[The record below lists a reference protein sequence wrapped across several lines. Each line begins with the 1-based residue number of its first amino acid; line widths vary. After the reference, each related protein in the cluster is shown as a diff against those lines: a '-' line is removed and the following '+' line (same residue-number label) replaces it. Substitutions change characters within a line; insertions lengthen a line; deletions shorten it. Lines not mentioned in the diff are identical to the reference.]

1 MKQELNCKIVQD
13 LMQSYLDEVTSEYT
27 REQMEE
33 HMNHCKECSD
43 YRDKLKLYEKLRAD
57 DAEYMRAW
65 HRKVQKWTTI
75 SVVSILIISSILLY
89 LFIPRKITYDGSYT
103 ELVTTAASDTTEV
116 KITFSY
122 IPGLEL
128 FGDEITRKM
137 NAKVVV
143 QDSYNEIIWQ
153 RNLKNWYYYLP
164 TDGHKSFA
172 NTMFFYYY
180 EDTNQMELANLFFDE
195 EKSEF
200 LILAEYF
207 EIEACTKEFREKV
220 ESVMN
225 IHYD

>member
-1 MKQELNCKIVQD
+1 MAFSFIGGNATFLE
-13 LMQSYLDEVTSEYT
+13 YL
-27 REQMEE
+27 R
-33 HMNHCKECSD
+33 
-43 YRDKLKLYEKLRAD
+43 
-57 DAEYMRAW
+57 
-65 HRKVQKWTTI
+65 
-75 SVVSILIISSILLY
+75 VSLILTAGTCFLLW
-89 LFIPRKITYDGSYT
+89 L
-103 ELVTTAASDTTEV
+103 
-116 KITFSY
+116 
-122 IPGLEL
+122 
-128 FGDEITRKM
+128 GDEITRKM

-220 ESVMN
+220 ETTMN
-225 IHYD
+225 IHYN